1 MTSGSA
7 AIVSE
12 RPTPRRARMVL
23 AGRSTL
29 PWSLLAVCALL
40 LAWWT
45 ATAQDLVT
53 ATVLPDPRTVLDALA
68 LAATS
73 GFANATL
80 LGHLV
85 ASLLRLGA
93 AFVVTVVLGV
103 PLGLLMGT
111 SRSVHEVVD
120 PWIQL
125 YKPVPSLAYMGLM
138 VLWLG
143 VGDLSRVALL
153 ALAGLPAIVI
163 GTTEAVRSVRAE
175 RIQGARS
182 LGIDGFDLFRTV
194 ILPSC
199 MPDIITAMRVAS
211 TGIFTTLIAAEM
223 IGASTGL
230 GSMLMAASYGMQ
242 LGMVIVGIT
251 AMGAAGVALDQLF
264 RWAQRRLVPWSG
276 RF

>member
-1 MTSGSA
+1 MQRSSP
-7 AIVSE
+7 
-12 RPTPRRARMVL
+12 RPK
-23 AGRSTL
+23 
-29 PWSLLAVCALL
+29 
-40 LAWWT
+40 
-45 ATAQDLVT
+45 
-53 ATVLPDPRTVLDALA
+53 
-68 LAATS
+68 

-80 LGHLV
+80 LGHLG
-85 ASLLRLGA
+85 ASLLRLAA
-93 AFVVTVVLGV
+93 AFVVTVALGV
-103 PLGLLMGT
+103 PLGLFMGM
-111 SRSVHEVVD
+111 SRTVREMVD

-143 VGDLSRVALL
+143 VGDVSRVALL

-163 GTTEAVRSVRAE
+163 GTTAAVRSVRAE

-182 LGIDGFDLFRTV
+182 LGIGGLDLFRTV

-199 MPDIITAMRVAS
+199 IPDIITAMRIAS

-242 LGMVIVGIT
+242 LGMVIVGIA
-251 AMGAAGVALDQLF
+251 AMGITGVALDQLF
-264 RWAQRRLVPWSG
+264 RRLERRFVPWWG

>member
-1 MTSGSA
+1 
-7 AIVSE
+7 
-12 RPTPRRARMVL
+12 
-23 AGRSTL
+23 
-29 PWSLLAVCALL
+29 
-40 LAWWT
+40 
-45 ATAQDLVT
+45 
-53 ATVLPDPRTVLDALA
+53 VLPQPRTVLAALR
-68 LAATS
+68 LGFTE

-80 LGHLV
+80 LGHAT
-85 ASLLRLGA
+85 ASLMRLAA
-93 AFVVTVVLGV
+93 AFVVAVVVGV
-103 PLGLLMGT
+103 PLGLVMGT
-111 SRSVHEVVD
+111 GPAAREIVD

-143 VGDLSRVALL
+143 VGDASRIALL

-163 GTTEAVRSVRAE
+163 GTTEAVRSVRPE

-182 LGIDGFDLFRTV
+182 LGIAGLELFRTV
-194 ILPSC
+194 IVPSC
-199 MPDIITAMRVAS
+199 LPDILTAMRIAS

-251 AMGAAGVALDQLF
+251 AMGLAGMALDQIF
-264 RWAQRRLVPWSG
+264 RLLQRRCVPWSG